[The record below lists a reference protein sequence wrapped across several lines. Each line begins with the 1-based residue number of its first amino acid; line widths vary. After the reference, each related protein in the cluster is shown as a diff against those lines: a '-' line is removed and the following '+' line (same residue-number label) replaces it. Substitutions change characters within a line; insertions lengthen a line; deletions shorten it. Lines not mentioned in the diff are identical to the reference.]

1 MPVEA
6 GADAI
11 SNHAWQVEVDG
22 IVLAQFKEASG
33 LNSEIAVIEMIEN
46 KKGGIPVTKKLPG
59 VMKWGD
65 ITLKRGMTD
74 DASWWKWVKE
84 VQEGKIDTARR
95 NASIV
100 LYNYERGEK
109 MRFNILNAW
118 PSKVSIG
125 SLQAGGSEVTMEEV
139 TLVHEGLEIA

>member
-6 GADAI
+6 GADTI

-33 LNSEIAVIEMIEN
+33 LQSEIAVIEQIEN
-46 KKGGIPVTKKLPG
+46 KKGGIPVTRKLPG
-59 VMKWGD
+59 IMSWGD

-74 DASWWKWVKE
+74 DPSWWKWVKE
-84 VQEGKIDTARR
+84 VQEGKIDAARR

>member
-84 VQEGKIDTARR
+84 VQEGKIDSARR